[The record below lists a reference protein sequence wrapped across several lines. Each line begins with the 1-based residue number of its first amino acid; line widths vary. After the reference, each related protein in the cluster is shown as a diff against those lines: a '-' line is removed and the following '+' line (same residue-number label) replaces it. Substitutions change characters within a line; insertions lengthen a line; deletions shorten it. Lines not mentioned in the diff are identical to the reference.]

1 MINEWRSE
9 IDMMRLVA
17 RLAIVLVLGGL
28 TAACFQPL
36 YGSNSNSVDDSVRDK
51 LAAIEIADID
61 GRKGTPLERLAV
73 VLRNE
78 LIFDLNGGTQPI
90 SQIYRLNI
98 IALGASATTVIVD
111 VSSGRPDEQLEM
123 AEAHFNVTEIE
134 TKKVILSDYSF
145 ANASFDIPGSG
156 QRFARQR
163 GQRNAE
169 DRSVKLLAENI
180 RNRLASYFVA
190 GT

>member
-9 IDMMRLVA
+9 IDVIRLLA

-51 LAAIEIADID
+51 FAAIEIAEID
-61 GRKGTPLERLAV
+61 GRKGTPAERLAV
-73 VLRNE
+73 ALRNE
-78 LIFDLNGGTQPI
+78 LMFDLNGGTQPV
-90 SQIYRLNI
+90 SPIYRLDVTR
-98 IALGASATTVIVD
+98 LGAGATTVIID
-111 VSSGRPDEQLEM
+111 VTGRPDQQLVM
-123 AEAHFNVTEIE
+123 AEATFNLTEIE
-134 TKKVILSDYSF
+134 TKKGLFGDYTF
-145 ANASFDIPGSG
+145 ANASFDAPASG

-163 GQRNAE
+163 GQRDAE
-169 DRSVKLLAENI
+169 DRALKLLAENI